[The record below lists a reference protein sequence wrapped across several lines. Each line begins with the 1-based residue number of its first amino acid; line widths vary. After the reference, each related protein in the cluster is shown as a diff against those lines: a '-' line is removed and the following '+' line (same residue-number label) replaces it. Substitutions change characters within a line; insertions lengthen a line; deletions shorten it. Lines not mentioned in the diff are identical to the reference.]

1 MIQVL
6 QRYDL
11 HNALP
16 DAGVAYQFEGQA
28 DGDIPV
34 SFFWTD
40 APTGTGPRLHRHP
53 YAELFVVQEGR
64 VAFTVGGE
72 TFEAT
77 SGQIVIAPADLPHQ
91 FVHAGTGRSRHF
103 DLHPTGRMNTPL
115 IRTGKQGLTT
125 HVIPWGDLPHSA
137 TAYRF
142 EGQAYGDIPL
152 SFFWTDAPP
161 GTGVGLHRHPY
172 AEVFAVQEGHVT
184 FTVGGETRDATAEQ
198 IVIVPA
204 GQPHR
209 FVNTGPGLAC
219 HLDLHT
225 SGRIYTEWLDG

>member
-6 QRYDL
+6 QRYGL

-16 DAGVAYQFEGQA
+16 DVEASYQFEGQA
-28 DGDIPV
+28 YGDIPV

-40 APTGTGPRLHRHP
+40 APAGIGPRLHRHP
-53 YAELFVVQEGR
+53 YAEVFVVQEGC
-64 VAFTVGGE
+64 VAFTIGGE

-77 SGQIVIAPADLPHQ
+77 GGQIVVAPADLPHR
-91 FVHAGTGRSRHF
+91 FVHAGAGRSRHF
-103 DLHPTGRMNTPL
+103 DLHPTGLMNAPPL
-115 IRTGKQGLTT
+115 RTGKQGLTA
-125 HVIPWGDLPHSA
+125 HVIPRDELPHSA
-137 TAYRF
+137 TAHRF
-142 EGQAYGDIPL
+142 EGQAYGGIPL

-161 GTGVGLHRHPY
+161 GAGVGLHRHPY
-172 AEVFAVQEGHVT
+172 AEVFAVQEGQIT
-184 FTVGGETRDATAEQ
+184 FTVGGETLSATAGQ

-209 FVNTGPGLAC
+209 FVNTGPGRAC